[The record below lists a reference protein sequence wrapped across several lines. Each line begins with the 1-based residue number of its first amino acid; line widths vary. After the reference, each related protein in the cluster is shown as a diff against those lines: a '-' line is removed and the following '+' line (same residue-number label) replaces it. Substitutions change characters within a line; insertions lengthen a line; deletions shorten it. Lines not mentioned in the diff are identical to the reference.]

1 MNDTATD
8 HDALSAP
15 LPFPTKEERD
25 ALILEFQRLAARLTQ
40 AGLISRVSSDRLM
53 RSMNR
58 ERRYAEDKR
67 HALPELV
74 LNILLGI
81 EEGTLKEREHFM
93 RLKDEHIAVHL
104 ASAGPALFK
113 AGRGRLTQAE
123 ARSLFHFG
131 WLHFRNVVVARSE
144 RARFGPE
151 EDRRRVV
158 VLHVPSAYEFVGAR
172 LKPVPSR

>member
-8 HDALSAP
+8 HDASNAP
-15 LPFPTKEERD
+15 LPFPTKDERD

-93 RLKDEHIAVHL
+93 RMKDEHIAVHL

-172 LKPVPSR
+172 PKPVPSR

>member
-1 MNDTATD
+1 MNDTDTALD
-8 HDALSAP
+8 DSHDA
-15 LPFPTKEERD
+15 LPFPTPDERD

-40 AGLISRVSSDRLM
+40 AGLISRISSDRLM

-67 HALPELV
+67 HALPKLV
-74 LNILLGI
+74 LDILLGI
-81 EEGTLKEREHFM
+81 EEGSLKEREHFV
-93 RLKDEHIAVHL
+93 RPKDDLVAVHL

-113 AGRGRLTQAE
+113 AGRARFTQAE

-131 WLHFRNVVVARSE
+131 WRHFRDVVVARSD

-158 VLHVPSAYEFVGAR
+158 VLHVPSANEFVGRRSKA
-172 LKPVPSR
+172 VPTR

>member
-1 MNDTATD
+1 MNATAP
-8 HDALSAP
+8 DAASATI
-15 LPFPTKEERD
+15 PFPTKEERD
-25 ALILEFQRLAARLTQ
+25 ALILEFQRFAARLTQ
-40 AGLISRVSSDRLM
+40 ARLLSRASSDRLM

-93 RLKDEHIAVHL
+93 RLKDDHVAVHL

-144 RARFGPE
+144 RARFGTD

-158 VLHVPSAYEFVGAR
+158 VLHVPSAYEFVGSR
-172 LKPVPSR
+172 PKSVPSR